1 MIATVT
7 VHRVERFVSVSFN
20 VFSSMLFLLGQM
32 KMEIN
37 CAKKYRTEILSARN
51 GNGEM
56 HNDLSSRLLRAM
68 INTIAADSSLWI
80 RVDDTDYAVHKTL
93 RQIISHF
100 FSAPHAVSMGA
111 YPAYLSNAFST
122 VSSPFLSPLR
132 S

>member
-1 MIATVT
+1 
-7 VHRVERFVSVSFN
+7 
-20 VFSSMLFLLGQM
+20 
-32 KMEIN
+32 MEIN

-100 FSAPHAVSMGA
+100 FSAPHAFSMGA
-111 YPAYLSNAFST
+111 YPTYLSNAFST